1 MRKLSIGEVV
11 QRSGVAEGTLR
22 MWERRHNFP
31 TPERLPS
38 GHRRYSEHD
47 VELVRRVAAER
58 ATGVSL
64 AVALERA
71 ERDAATPVRSIY
83 ASLRSARPEL
93 EPRTLP
99 KRLILALTR
108 AIEDESLARAERPL
122 LFASFQHERY
132 YRQEQAR
139 WCELAEGADLT
150 LAFADFEQLRI
161 PPNAPAEIPV
171 DRGHPLTREWAIVCD
186 APGYSVCLA
195 GWEPPGGAN
204 VPIEERCFESIW
216 SVEPEAVREAAR
228 SCAAIAAVQSPELVA
243 GVQARLD
250 SEPPA
255 PAGEQLRL
263 AAAITNRTLSYL
275 P

>member
-1 MRKLSIGEVV
+1 MTELSIGEVV
-11 QRSGVAEGTLR
+11 DRSGVAEGTLR

-31 TPERLPS
+31 APERLPS
-38 GHRRYSEHD
+38 GHRRYSERD
-47 VELVRRVAAER
+47 VELIRRVAAER
-58 ATGVSL
+58 AGGVSL
-64 AVALERA
+64 TVAIERA
-71 ERDAATPVRSIY
+71 ERDAAMPVRSIY

-99 KRLILALTR
+99 KRLILALSR

-122 LFASFQHERY
+122 LFASFQLERY

-139 WCELAEGADLT
+139 WCELAEGAELT
-150 LAFADFEQLRI
+150 LAFADFEQLRVS
-161 PPNAPAEIPV
+161 PNAPAEVPV

-195 GWEPPGGAN
+195 GWEPPVSPSAP
-204 VPIEERCFESIW
+204 VQERCFESIW
-216 SVEPEAVREAAR
+216 SVEPEIVREAAR
-228 SCAAIAAVQSPELVA
+228 NCAAIAAVQSPELVA
-243 GVQARLD
+243 GVRAQLD
-250 SEPPA
+250 AEAPA
-255 PAGEQLRL
+255 PAREQLRL